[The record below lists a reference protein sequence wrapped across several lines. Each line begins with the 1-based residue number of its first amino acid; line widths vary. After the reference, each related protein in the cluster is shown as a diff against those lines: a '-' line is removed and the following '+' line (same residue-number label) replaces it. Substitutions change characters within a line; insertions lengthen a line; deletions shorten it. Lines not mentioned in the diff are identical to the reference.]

1 MKIKTAL
8 ILCAGLGKRLA
19 PLTSKTPKP
28 LLMLNDVT
36 ILESCI
42 NTVIKLGINK
52 IFLNTFHLG
61 EKVSNFIKN
70 QNFPVDIQIIED
82 GDEILNTGGGI
93 LNMINHSGD
102 KDFLVFNP
110 DTLWNE
116 NYIDEI
122 LEMENQFFS
131 SNSKNILLVVNKD
144 KSFDQNLIGDFNL
157 EADKLNKTKPLNFIY
172 TGCQMLE
179 KKIFKKFNNKSF
191 PMSEVWNDLLSRNE
205 LMGFESKVNFKH
217 VTNYDIYN
225 KLLKSN

>member
-28 LLMLNDVT
+28 LLMLNDIT

-93 LNMINHSGD
+93 LNMINHSDD

-116 NYIDEI
+116 SYVDEI
-122 LEMENQFFS
+122 NDMQNFYFKNQL
-131 SNSKNILLVVNKD
+131 NNILMVTNKQL
-144 KSFDQNLIGDFNL
+144 SFDQNLTGDFELKKNL
-157 EADKLNKTKPLNFIY
+157 LKKENNKNFIY
-172 TGCQMLE
+172 IGCQILKKDLFKNYKVKSFSISKIWNELLKKNELNGFESLIKFYHLTNLE
-179 KKIFKKFNNKSF
+179 IFKK
-191 PMSEVWNDLLSRNE
+191 
-205 LMGFESKVNFKH
+205 
-217 VTNYDIYN
+217 
-225 KLLKSN
+225 LKDF

>member
-28 LLMLNDVT
+28 LLMLNDIT

-70 QNFPVDIQIIED
+70 QSFPVDIQLIKD

-93 LNMINHSGD
+93 LNMINHSDD

-116 NYIDEI
+116 SYVDEI
-122 LEMENQFFS
+122 NDMQNLYFKNQLT
-131 SNSKNILLVVNKD
+131 NILMVTNKQL
-144 KSFDQNLIGDFNL
+144 SFDQNLKGDFELKKNL
-157 EADKLNKTKPLNFIY
+157 LKKENNKNFIY
-172 TGCQMLE
+172 IGCQILKKDLFKNYKVKSFSISEIWKELLKKNELNGFESLIKFYHLTNLE
-179 KKIFKKFNNKSF
+179 IFKK
-191 PMSEVWNDLLSRNE
+191 
-205 LMGFESKVNFKH
+205 
-217 VTNYDIYN
+217 
-225 KLLKSN
+225 LKDF

>member
-28 LLMLNDVT
+28 LLMLNDIT

-116 NYIDEI
+116 SYVDEI
-122 LEMENQFFS
+122 NDMQNLYFKNQLT
-131 SNSKNILLVVNKD
+131 NILMVTNKQL
-144 KSFDQNLIGDFNL
+144 SFDQNLKGDFELKKNL
-157 EADKLNKTKPLNFIY
+157 LKKENNKNFIY
-172 TGCQMLE
+172 IGCQILKKDLFKNYKVKSFSISKIWNELLKKNELNGFESLIKFYHLTNLE
-179 KKIFKKFNNKSF
+179 IFKK
-191 PMSEVWNDLLSRNE
+191 
-205 LMGFESKVNFKH
+205 
-217 VTNYDIYN
+217 
-225 KLLKSN
+225 LKDF

>member
-28 LLMLNDVT
+28 LLMLNDIT

-93 LNMINHSGD
+93 LNMINHSDD

-116 NYIDEI
+116 SYVDEI
-122 LEMENQFFS
+122 NDMQNFYFKNQL
-131 SNSKNILLVVNKD
+131 NNILMVTNKQL
-144 KSFDQNLIGDFNL
+144 SFDQNLTGDFELKKNL
-157 EADKLNKTKPLNFIY
+157 LKKENNKNFIY
-172 TGCQMLE
+172 IGCQILKKDLFKNYKVKSFSISEIWKELLKKNELNGFESLIKFYHLTNLE
-179 KKIFKKFNNKSF
+179 IFKK
-191 PMSEVWNDLLSRNE
+191 
-205 LMGFESKVNFKH
+205 
-217 VTNYDIYN
+217 
-225 KLLKSN
+225 LKDF

>member
-28 LLMLNDVT
+28 LLELNDVT

-116 NYIDEI
+116 SYVDEI
-122 LEMENQFFS
+122 NDMQNFYFKNQL
-131 SNSKNILLVVNKD
+131 NNILMVTNKQL
-144 KSFDQNLIGDFNL
+144 SFDQNLTGDFELKKNL
-157 EADKLNKTKPLNFIY
+157 LKKENNKNFIY
-172 TGCQMLE
+172 IGCQILKKDLFKNYKVKSFSISEIWKELLKKNELNGFESLIKFYHLTNLE
-179 KKIFKKFNNKSF
+179 IFKK
-191 PMSEVWNDLLSRNE
+191 
-205 LMGFESKVNFKH
+205 
-217 VTNYDIYN
+217 
-225 KLLKSN
+225 LKDF